1 MPIPESFIEEVTARN
16 DIVDVVSSYVN
27 LTKTSGNNKFGL
39 CPFHS
44 EDTPSFCVNRA
55 KQMYY
60 CFGCNKGGGVVN
72 FIMEEEHLSFP
83 EAVEFLAERV
93 GMHMP
98 ETADIQE
105 NTTRKRMLALNKDAA
120 LFFREKLF
128 SAEGEKAREYVSN
141 RRLTSATVNNFGIGY
156 APDDW
161 NSLTKA
167 MREKGY
173 SEEELL
179 LADLCRKGR
188 NGGIYDTFRDRL
200 MFPVISVRK
209 EVLGFSGRALNP
221 DARAKY
227 MNSSDTP
234 VYKKSRQLFALNLA
248 KNSRCGYI
256 ILAEGNIDVASLHQ
270 AGFDSAVA
278 SLGTALT
285 PEQARLIAGYTNEV
299 IIAYDSDEAGVKAA
313 QRAITILEKLD
324 IKVRVLQMEGAKD
337 PDEYIKIKGADAFRN
352 LIESSEDQI
361 EFRLSRINSKYD
373 LSRDEDR
380 VAYIKEAVALVAR
393 FPGKVERVIYSE
405 RIAENARTD
414 KAAVS
419 KEVERVR
426 SVMQKSAK
434 RRLDTSETR
443 PIQQSGRKSIGINY
457 TNPESAACEEQII
470 GKLAFDPAAA
480 AAIELPSPELFTSPE
495 LRKIYTVITE
505 KIKNG
510 ESLNINLLGTLLTQS
525 EISLF
530 TSITQSPGSS
540 DTAGLQDC
548 IDRLKSLSS
557 QSEMD
562 LNKLAETLRERK
574 SYR

>member
-120 LFFREKLF
+120 LFFRKKLF
-128 SAEGEKAREYVSN
+128 SDEGEKAREYVGN
-141 RRLTSATVNNFGIGY
+141 RRLTSATVNSFAIGY

-173 SEEELL
+173 SE
-179 LADLCRKGR
+179 
-188 NGGIYDTFRDRL
+188 RDRL

-337 PDEYIKIKGADAFRN
+337 PDEYIKLKGADAFRN

-470 GKLAFDPAAA
+470 GKLAFDPAGATG
-480 AAIELPSPELFTSPE
+480 IELPSPELFTSPE
-495 LRKIYTVITE
+495 LRKIYTVLTE

>member
-299 IIAYDSDEAGVKAA
+299 IDEAGVKAA

-337 PDEYIKIKGADAFRN
+337 PDEYIKLKGADAFRN

-457 TNPESAACEEQII
+457 SNPESAACEEQII
-470 GKLAFDPAAA
+470 GKLAFDPACAA
-480 AAIELPSPELFTSPE
+480 GIELPSPELFTSPE
-495 LRKIYTVITE
+495 LRKIYTVLTE

>member
-179 LADLCRKGR
+179 SADLCRKGR

-470 GKLAFDPAAA
+470 GKLAFDPACAA
-480 AAIELPSPELFTSPE
+480 GIELPSPELFTSPE
-495 LRKIYTVITE
+495 LRKIYTVLTE
-505 KIKNG
+505 KVKNG

>member
-98 ETADIQE
+98 ETGDIQE

-120 LFFREKLF
+120 LFFRDKLF
-128 SAEGEKAREYVSN
+128 SAEGKKAREYVNN
-141 RRLTSATVNNFGIGY
+141 RRLTSATVNSFGIGY

-161 NSLTKA
+161 NSLAKA

-179 LADLCRKGR
+179 MADLCRKGR
-188 NGGIYDTFRDRL
+188 SGGIYDTFRDRL

-299 IIAYDSDEAGVKAA
+299 IIAYDSDDAGVKAA

-337 PDEYIKIKGADAFRN
+337 PDEYIKLKGADAFRN

-443 PIQQSGRKSIGINY
+443 PIQQSGKKSIGINY

>member
-179 LADLCRKGR
+179 SADLCRKGR

-361 EFRLSRINSKYD
+361 EFRLSRINSKFD

>member
-16 DIVDVVSSYVN
+16 DIVDVVSLYVN

-105 NTTRKRMLALNKDAA
+105 NTTRKRILALNKDAA
-120 LFFREKLF
+120 LFFRSILF
-128 SAEGEKAREYVSN
+128 SDEGEKAREYVSN

-161 NSLTKA
+161 NSLAKA

-173 SEEELL
+173 SEEELV

-324 IKVRVLQMEGAKD
+324 IKVRILQMEGAKD
-337 PDEYIKIKGADAFRN
+337 PDEYIKLKGADAFRN

-470 GKLAFDPAAA
+470 GKLAFDPACAA
-480 AAIELPSPELFTSPE
+480 GIELPSPELFTSPE

>member
-179 LADLCRKGR
+179 SADLCRKGR

-470 GKLAFDPAAA
+470 GKLAFDPACAA
-480 AAIELPSPELFTSPE
+480 GIELPSPELFTSPE

-505 KIKNG
+505 NIKNG

>member
-105 NTTRKRMLALNKDAA
+105 NSTRKRMLALNKDAA

-128 SAEGEKAREYVSN
+128 SDEGEKAREYVSN

-161 NSLTKA
+161 NSLAKA

-179 LADLCRKGR
+179 LADLCRKGK

-209 EVLGFSGRALNP
+209 EVLGFSGRALSP

-299 IIAYDSDEAGVKAA
+299 IIAYDSDEAGVRAA

-337 PDEYIKIKGADAFRN
+337 PDEYIKLKGADAFRN

-426 SVMQKSAK
+426 NVMQKSAK

-457 TNPESAACEEQII
+457 SNPESAACEEQII
-470 GKLAFDPAAA
+470 GKLAFDPAAVTG
-480 AAIELPSPELFTSPE
+480 IELPSPELFTSPE
-495 LRKIYTVITE
+495 LRKIYTVLTE

>member
-179 LADLCRKGR
+179 SADLCRKGR

-337 PDEYIKIKGADAFRN
+337 PDEYIKLKGADAFRN

-480 AAIELPSPELFTSPE
+480 TGVELPSPELFTSPE
-495 LRKIYTVITE
+495 LRKIYTVLTE

>member
-1 MPIPESFIEEVTARN
+1 
-16 DIVDVVSSYVN
+16 
-27 LTKTSGNNKFGL
+27 
-39 CPFHS
+39 
-44 EDTPSFCVNRA
+44 
-55 KQMYY
+55 
-60 CFGCNKGGGVVN
+60 
-72 FIMEEEHLSFP
+72 
-83 EAVEFLAERV
+83 
-93 GMHMP
+93 
-98 ETADIQE
+98 
-105 NTTRKRMLALNKDAA
+105 
-120 LFFREKLF
+120 
-128 SAEGEKAREYVSN
+128 
-141 RRLTSATVNNFGIGY
+141 
-156 APDDW
+156 
-161 NSLTKA
+161 
-167 MREKGY
+167 
-173 SEEELL
+173 
-179 LADLCRKGR
+179 
-188 NGGIYDTFRDRL
+188 

-337 PDEYIKIKGADAFRN
+337 PDEYIKLKGADAFRN

-414 KAAVS
+414 KTAVS

-470 GKLAFDPAAA
+470 GKLAFDPACAA
-480 AAIELPSPELFTSPE
+480 GIELPSPELFTSPE
-495 LRKIYTVITE
+495 LRKIYTVLTE

>member
-44 EDTPSFCVNRA
+44 EDTPSFCVNRS

-361 EFRLSRINSKYD
+361 EFRLSRINSKFD

>member
-179 LADLCRKGR
+179 SADLCRKGR

-337 PDEYIKIKGADAFRN
+337 PDEYIKLKGADAFRN

-470 GKLAFDPAAA
+470 GKLAFDPACAA
-480 AAIELPSPELFTSPE
+480 GIELPSPELFTSPE

-505 KIKNG
+505 NIKNG

>member
-120 LFFREKLF
+120 LFFRKKLF
-128 SAEGEKAREYVSN
+128 SDEGEKAREYVGN
-141 RRLTSATVNNFGIGY
+141 RRLTSATVNSFGIGY

-161 NSLTKA
+161 NSLAKA

-173 SEEELL
+173 SEEELV

-209 EVLGFSGRALNP
+209 EVLGFSGRALSP

-234 VYKKSRQLFALNLA
+234 VYKKSRQLFALNL
-248 KNSRCGYI
+248 
-256 ILAEGNIDVASLHQ
+256 
-270 AGFDSAVA
+270 
-278 SLGTALT
+278 
-285 PEQARLIAGYTNEV
+285 EQARLIAGYTNEV

-337 PDEYIKIKGADAFRN
+337 PDEYIKLKGADAFRN

-470 GKLAFDPAAA
+470 GKLAFDPAGATGT
-480 AAIELPSPELFTSPE
+480 ELPSPELFTSPE
-495 LRKIYTVITE
+495 LRKIYTVLTE

>member
-98 ETADIQE
+98 ETADIRE
-105 NTTRKRMLALNKDAA
+105 NTTRKRILALNRDAA

-128 SAEGEKAREYVSN
+128 SAEGEKAREYIG
-141 RRLTSATVNNFGIGY
+141 RRKLTQATVNSFGMGY
-156 APDDW
+156 APNDW
-161 NSLTKA
+161 NSLSKA

-173 SEEELL
+173 SDEELL
-179 LADLCRKGR
+179 SADLCRKGR
-188 NGGIYDTFRDRL
+188 NGGLYDTFRDRL
-200 MFPVISVRK
+200 MFPVVSVRK
-209 EVLGFSGRALNP
+209 EVLGFSGRALSP

-285 PEQARLIAGYTNEV
+285 PEQARLIAGYANEV
-299 IIAYDSDEAGVKAA
+299 IIAYDSDEAGVKAS

-337 PDEYIKIKGADAFRN
+337 PDEYIKLKGADAFRN

-373 LSRDEDR
+373 LSKDEDR
-380 VAYIKEAVALVAR
+380 VAYIKEAVALVAC

-414 KAAVS
+414 KAAVA

-426 SVMQKSAK
+426 AVMQKSAK
-434 RRLDTSETR
+434 RRLDASETR
-443 PIQQSGRKSIGINY
+443 PVQQSGRKSIGISY

-480 AAIELPSPELFTSPE
+480 DGIDLPDPELFTSPE
-495 LRKIYTVITE
+495 LKKIYTIITE
-505 KIKNG
+505 KIRNG

-530 TSITQSPGSS
+530 TSLTQSPGSS

-562 LNKLAETLRERK
+562 LVKLAESLRERK

>member
-120 LFFREKLF
+120 LFFRKKLF
-128 SAEGEKAREYVSN
+128 SDEGEKAREYVGN
-141 RRLTSATVNNFGIGY
+141 RRLTSATVNSFAIGY

-179 LADLCRKGR
+179 LADLCRKGK

-337 PDEYIKIKGADAFRN
+337 PDEYIKLKGADAFRN

-414 KAAVS
+414 KTAVS

-426 SVMQKSAK
+426 GVMQKSAK

-470 GKLAFDPAAA
+470 GKLAFDPAGATG
-480 AAIELPSPELFTSPE
+480 IELPSPELFTSPE
-495 LRKIYTVITE
+495 LRKIYTVLTE